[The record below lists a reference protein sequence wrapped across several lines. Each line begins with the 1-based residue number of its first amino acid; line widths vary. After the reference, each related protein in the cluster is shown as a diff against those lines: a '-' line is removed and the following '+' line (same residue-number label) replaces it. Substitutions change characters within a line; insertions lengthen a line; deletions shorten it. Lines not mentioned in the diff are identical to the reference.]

1 MPISSSAEFEVS
13 LRTASLMSANC
24 MEPANP

>member
-1 MPISSSAEFEVS
+1 MPISSSEGLPVS

-24 MEPANP
+24 IEPANP